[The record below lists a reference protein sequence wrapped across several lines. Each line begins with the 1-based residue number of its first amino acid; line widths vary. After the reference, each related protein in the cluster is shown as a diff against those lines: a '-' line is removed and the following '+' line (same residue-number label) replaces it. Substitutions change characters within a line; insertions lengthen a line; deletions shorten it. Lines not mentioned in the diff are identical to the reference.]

1 MPRKETTVDLVGR
14 FTPMHKSHP
23 DNPLEA
29 LMKTAPGESPET
41 SMEELMPLRE
51 AVADCLDKLS
61 EQDRWIIDS
70 LNSERVSLQELGDRL
85 GVTKTQA
92 WRLRNKAHDRLKEI
106 MLTNN
111 TIRKKLGMETTW
123 DQAATHT
130 VMDIALAAV
139 EPCTSDLRILET
151 ERDRLADYMRNNDFR
166 FAYSSFDT
174 MAAEAINDLRYQGV
188 WDTADMIKL
197 LCRKQHDYG
206 HGNINKF
213 GMAGIIVRLSDKV
226 ERLKNLR
233 SRGLTPEIKESE
245 VDTLLDIV
253 GYCVI
258 GHMWNEGSFQSELG
272 DEWNV

>member
-1 MPRKETTVDLVGR
+1 MSSKEITVDLLGR
-14 FTPMHKSHP
+14 YSPMYQSAP
-23 DNPLEA
+23 SNPMEA
-29 LMKTAPGESPET
+29 LMQAAPGEEPHT
-41 SMEELMPLRE
+41 SMEELLPLRE

-61 EQDRWIIDS
+61 EQDRWIVDC

-85 GVTKTQA
+85 SVTKTQA
-92 WRLRNKAHDRLKEI
+92 WRLRNKAFDNLKER
-106 MLTNN
+106 MLTNSL
-111 TIRKKLGMETTW
+111 IRKKLGMKTTW
-123 DQAATHT
+123 DLAAQNIVLDMAISATH
-130 VMDIALAAV
+130 
-139 EPCTSDLRILET
+139 PCKSDHRILEA
-151 ERDRLADYMRNNDFR
+151 ERDRLADDMRNNDYR
-166 FAYSSFDT
+166 HSYKSFDT
-174 MAAEAINDLRYQGV
+174 MAAESINDLRDQEV
-188 WDTADMIKL
+188 WDSAEMIKL

-258 GHMWNEGSFQSELG
+258 GHMWNEGTFQNELSE
-272 DEWNV
+272 EWA

>member
-1 MPRKETTVDLVGR
+1 MASKESSADLYGK
-14 FTPMHKSHP
+14 FTPIYNQTP
-23 DNPLEA
+23 DSPLAA
-29 LMKTAPGESPET
+29 LMQAAPGEDPEL
-41 SMEELMPLRE
+41 SLEELQPLRE
-51 AVADCLDKLS
+51 AVADCLDKL
-61 EQDRWIIDS
+61 EPQDRWVIDA
-70 LNSERVSLQELGDRL
+70 LNSERISLQELGDRL

-92 WRLRNKAHDRLKEI
+92 WRLRNKAHENLKEI

-123 DQAATHT
+123 DQAAQHI
-130 VMDIALAAV
+130 VMDLALAAV
-139 EPCTSDLRILET
+139 EPCTSDHRILEA
-151 ERDRLADYMRNNDFR
+151 ERDALADYMRNNDYR
-166 FAYSSFDT
+166 FSYSSFDT

-188 WDTADMIKL
+188 WDSAEMIKL

-245 VDTLLDIV
+245 IDTLLDIV

-258 GHMWNEGSFQSELG
+258 GHMWNEGTFQNDLG
-272 DEWNV
+272 EDWNV

>member
-1 MPRKETTVDLVGR
+1 MGKKESSVDLVGK
-14 FTPMHKSHP
+14 FSPIHATLP

-29 LMKTAPGESPET
+29 LMQTAPGDDPEM
-41 SMEELMPLRE
+41 SMEELQPFRE
-51 AVADCLDKLS
+51 AVADCLDKLNA
-61 EQDRWIIDS
+61 QDRWVIDS
-70 LNSERVSLQELGDRL
+70 LNSERISLQELGDRL

-92 WRLRNKAHDRLKEI
+92 WRLRNKAYENLKEI

-130 VMDIALAAV
+130 VMDLALAAV
-139 EPCTSDLRILET
+139 EPCTSDHRILEG
-151 ERDRLADYMRNNDFR
+151 ERDALADCMRNNDYR

-188 WDTADMIKL
+188 WDTAEMIKL

-245 VDTLLDIV
+245 IDTLLDIV

-258 GHMWNEGSFQSELG
+258 GHMWNEGTFQSELG
-272 DEWNV
+272 EEWNV

>member
-1 MPRKETTVDLVGR
+1 MPRKETAVDLVGR
-14 FTPMHKSHP
+14 FTPMHTSHP
-23 DNPLEA
+23 DNPIEA
-29 LMKTAPGESPET
+29 LMRTAPGEEPEV
-41 SMEELMPLRE
+41 SAIELLPLRE
-51 AVADCLDKLS
+51 AVADCLDKLKP
-61 EQDRWIIDS
+61 QDRWIIDS
-70 LNSERVSLQELGDRL
+70 LNSERISLQELGDRL

-92 WRLRNKAHDRLKEI
+92 WRLRNKAHDNLKEI

-111 TIRKKLGMETTW
+111 IIRKKLGMETTW

-130 VMDIALAAV
+130 LMDLAVSAV
-139 EPCTSDLRILET
+139 TPCTSDHNILET
-151 ERDRLADYMRNNDFR
+151 ERDRLADYMRNNDYR
-166 FAYSSFDT
+166 FAYSSFDI

-188 WDTADMIKL
+188 WDTAEMIKL

-258 GHMWNEGSFQSELG
+258 GHMWNEGSFQAELG
-272 DEWNV
+272 EDWND

>member
-1 MPRKETTVDLVGR
+1 MSKRETSTELVGK
-14 FTPMHKSHP
+14 FTPMFLSAP
-23 DNPLEA
+23 TNPLEA
-29 LMKTAPGESPET
+29 LMQTPPGENPET
-41 SMEELMPLRE
+41 SMAELLPLRE

-61 EQDRWIIDS
+61 EQDRWVIDC
-70 LNSERVSLQELGDRL
+70 LNSERISLQELGDRL

-92 WRLRNKAHDRLKEI
+92 WRLRNKAHDNLREI
-106 MLTNN
+106 MLNN
-111 TIRKKLGMETTW
+111 TLIRRKLNMETTW
-123 DQAATHT
+123 DMSAQNIVIDMATSAIH
-130 VMDIALAAV
+130 
-139 EPCTSDLRILET
+139 PCKSDHRILEA
-151 ERDRLADYMRNNDFR
+151 ERDRLADDMRNADYR
-166 FAYSSFDT
+166 HSYKAFDT
-174 MAAEAINDLRYQGV
+174 MAAEAINDLRDQEV
-188 WDTADMIKL
+188 WDSAEMVKL

-258 GHMWNEGSFQSELG
+258 GHMWNEGSFQNELSE
-272 DEWNV
+272 EWA